1 MVRGCSVKDLKLHF
15 HSCPLLGVPG
25 LVSGSLVVQYLIHNN
40 WCTVNMCRVH
50 SVRVYV
56 SVNNSIIHSA
66 VDSPLLLLC
75 LGSYKEHNIKN
86 VESSS
91 PQSKQNSLK
100 SVEDLRCKYSNF
112 SLEK

>member
-1 MVRGCSVKDLKLHF
+1 MDGERLQCKGFKTTLPYIVHCW
-15 HSCPLLGVPG
+15 GVPG
-25 LVSGSLVVQYLIHNN
+25 LVSGSRVVQYLIHNN
-40 WCTVNMCRVH
+40 CCTVNMCRVQ

-91 PQSKQNSLK
+91 PQSKQNSLR
-100 SVEDLRCKYSNF
+100 V
-112 SLEK
+112 